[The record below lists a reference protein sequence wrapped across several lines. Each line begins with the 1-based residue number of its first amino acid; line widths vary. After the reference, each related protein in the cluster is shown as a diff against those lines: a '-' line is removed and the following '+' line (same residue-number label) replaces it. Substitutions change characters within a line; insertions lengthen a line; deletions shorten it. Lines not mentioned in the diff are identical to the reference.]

1 MHLTITSK
9 TISTITQIHHGKLMR
24 HIADMVTAGT
34 IDKSRLKTWGGRI
47 RFEATTDLDL
57 KDVAALIAHL
67 RPKRRVID
75 ALIDAFEIVD
85 VTPTKAP
92 RGGAVLEVLPRSDK
106 DQLRRIFNRQQDIVN
121 AVLSGDDE
129 AMLELG
135 IRRSGDDYWIGTSTP
150 RMVEINDE
158 EGLGYGGLSRALTKL
173 GGVKVVGAKRFDGQV
188 SKALELPGPLMRYLL
203 TKPADE
209 V

>member
-1 MHLTITSK
+1 MHPTISSK
-9 TISTITQIHHGKLMR
+9 TISEITQIHRGKLMR

-47 RFEATTDLDL
+47 RYEATTDLDL
-57 KDVAALIAHL
+57 KDVVALIAHL

-75 ALIDAFEIVD
+75 ALIDAFEID
-85 VTPTKAP
+85 SVTPTKAP
-92 RGGAVLEVLPRSDK
+92 RGGAVLQVLSRGDK
-106 DQLRRIFNRQQDIVN
+106 DRLRDIFSRRPDIVS
-121 AVLSGDDE
+121 AVLDGDVE
-129 AMLELG
+129 AMAKVG
-135 IRRSGDDYWIGTSTP
+135 IRRSGDNYWIGTSMP
-150 RMVEINDE
+150 RMVEMSTE
-158 EGLGYGGLSRALTKL
+158 GGLGHGELSRIL
-173 GGVKVVGAKRFDGQV
+173 GRVAGVTSVGAKRFDGRV